1 MYNISFIYLS
11 RMQIYSQC
19 KTKLAKQTN
28 ANNGRK
34 CLEIEICKNCV
45 AKTEPAFLNGV
56 SHIKIVS
63 VVKEI

>member
-1 MYNISFIYLS
+1 
-11 RMQIYSQC
+11 MQIYSQC